1 MKTKFMGVAA
11 ALTAALALVFGVAAP
26 GALPSLPVATAQA
39 QDRSFTVTSQQR
51 YEQKGTRFIPNYKI
65 PADQLSGGT
74 ITLGAGTV
82 VTLESSI
89 RFYLAPNDADFTVY
103 YTGTDGNWYET
114 KATYKKVSVKK
125 YEVTLPEITIGGAAE
140 IEFKGVHR
148 GPPNTVISA
157 KV

>member
-11 ALTAALALVFGVAAP
+11 ALIAALALVFGVAAP

-89 RFYLAPNDADFTVY
+89 GFYLAPNDADFTVY
-103 YTGTDGNWYET
+103 YTGTGGNWYET
-114 KATYKKVSVKK
+114 KATYK
-125 YEVTLPEITIGGAAE
+125 
-140 IEFKGVHR
+140 
-148 GPPNTVISA
+148 
-157 KV
+157 